1 MSIQKI
7 LIQYEPVPENVLRA
21 IKDVNKHNGHL
32 SEVDCKKVAAYF
44 SWPLA
49 RVYSLASFFDEI
61 NTRKSKKI
69 IIKVCS
75 GGPCLMEKSQ
85 EVRRQIEMFLKI
97 KAENDAN
104 PKYKLEMMS
113 CRGLCDRGPI
123 VMVGDQIFEKVS
135 PENIDD
141 IIKDYL

>member
-21 IKDVNKHNGHL
+21 VKDVNRHNGYL
-32 SEVDCKKVAAYF
+32 SENDCEEIAKYF

-49 RVYSLASFFDEI
+49 RIYSLASFFDEI
-61 NTRKSKKI
+61 RIKKDRKI

-85 EVRRQIEMFLKI
+85 AVTRQIEMLLKLE
-97 KAENDAN
+97 AENDGS
-104 PKYKLEMMS
+104 PKYKLELMS
-113 CRGLCDRGPI
+113 CKGLCDRGPI
-123 VMVGDQIFEKVS
+123 VMIGDQIFEKVN